1 MTDVTALQSCG
12 SLRQHDLTLSG
23 KRLETQVP
31 IKQVKQVFTSLL
43 LLHNGITKFVSPT
56 RILCWLYS
64 NLQHLSRGVYNYHY
78 YKRTNF
84 SHIFTITTTRQEGFQ
99 GKWGATRSHVQT
111 TNCKCADSQAP
122 HQMGPL
128 QVRAVR
134 ACSASWWR
142 NTLHLQLSFAFY
154 CFYFPISSGENYLR
168 QRVANSRLWT
178 CLFADPEFFA
188 VPSNL
193 AHISLW

>member
-99 GKWGATRSHVQT
+99 GKWGATCRLQT
-111 TNCKCADSQAP
+111 ASVLTAKHLTKWGHCK
-122 HQMGPL
+122 
-128 QVRAVR
+128 
-134 ACSASWWR
+134 WE
-142 NTLHLQLSFAFY
+142 LSE
-154 CFYFPISSGENYLR
+154 P
-168 QRVANSRLWT
+168 
-178 CLFADPEFFA
+178 A
-188 VPSNL
+188 VPADGGTRCTCSWAL
-193 AHISLW
+193 PFTAFTFQFHQEKIISDKG